1 MKILII
7 IAHLFQSGIKDTHRL
22 KVRRLKKITPTI
34 KRRTI
39 NIRGTI
45 KMNAEKNREFKRGD
59 LIIVESCNSIFRDKY
74 AIKDRYIVTD
84 VLQDQLKVIALDIDL
99 KAVCEPFIIPKSV
112 FNAYED
118 KNIAIAHADRKE
130 NDIYFY
136 NLSWVNKTIAVNTV
150 FEDKGE

>member
-1 MKILII
+1 
-7 IAHLFQSGIKDTHRL
+7 
-22 KVRRLKKITPTI
+22 
-34 KRRTI
+34 
-39 NIRGTI
+39 
-45 KMNAEKNREFKRGD
+45 MNAEKNREFKRGD

-74 AIKDRYIVTD
+74 TIKDRYIVTD

-99 KAVCEPFIIPKSV
+99 KAVCESFIIPKSV

-118 KNIAIAHADRKE
+118 KNITIAHADKKE

-136 NLSWVNKTIAVNTV
+136 NLSWVNKTITIKAT